1 MSRPTDP
8 VQKQPMAKINVD
20 GIDLEVPEGTVL
32 LEACRQAGIEIPHF
46 CYYAKLTL
54 MGACRMC
61 LVEIEKM
68 PKPQTSCTVLVR
80 DGMVVHTNTPAV
92 QKMRRAVLEF
102 LLLNH
107 SLTCPTCDAGGECEL
122 QDNVFRYREGESR
135 MEEVKQRRGVVSLG
149 LFIDKNMERCVQCYR
164 CTRYC
169 DEIMGV
175 RALAMVNRGAR
186 MEVASFNDKPLD
198 CVLCGNCVEVCPV
211 GALTSNLFD
220 YKKRPWEREQ
230 TRCICPYCA
239 DGCSM
244 LLETNDSRIFRTR
257 AFLESG
263 ILRSEYRGVNDEF
276 LCVKGRFGYQFLQH
290 PERLTTPLVRQGDG
304 LRPASWDEALNA
316 VAEGLGKAKTV
327 SPNAVGF
334 IGSERC
340 TNEAAYLFQKLARAV
355 IGTNNVDCRVG
366 HKRPPRPLPPGAS
379 TPSLREIRTT
389 PGILVIGANPS
400 DENPLTETEIR
411 MSVRRNAGILAV
423 ADPRRGLIVE
433 DAAHFLRCRPGTEA
447 VIALGIARALLEEKG
462 MGVPPALS
470 ECLGTWSLRAVE
482 EAVGVPEADIRA
494 VARDLCS
501 VPHTLMMYGTGL
513 LSAPGGDSAA
523 QALQVLAGALEW
535 PQPLFLAP
543 FNNTRGA
550 YDMGLLPD
558 LLPGYRPVDD
568 PAARSVL
575 SELWNAS
582 LPSKPGLDVRGM
594 LQTAAAGELYA
605 LYIMGANPAVSF
617 PDGALV
623 KEALRRVPFL
633 VVQDIFLSETA
644 KHADVVLPACAFAEQ
659 DGTYTN
665 IEGRVQRCSSAL
677 DPPGEARADAVILAQ
692 VAQRMGAGWSVLRPE
707 IILDEIARTS
717 GIYAGITAERLA
729 QDGVVWPREVQSPPS
744 AHADVVPTVRLP
756 SLQPPT
762 DYPLVLMT
770 GQLLF
775 HSGTLST
782 WAEGLRLAAPSAAV
796 RVNPEDA
803 RQIGVSD
810 GDVVL
815 VESPLSTLQL
825 PAKIT
830 DEVPLGA
837 VFVPVNFPEAPVND
851 LMDANAPIDYVRVRK
866 EPRQ

>member
-1 MSRPTDP
+1 
-8 VQKQPMAKINVD
+8 MAKINVD

-80 DGMVVHTNTPAV
+80 DGMVVRTNTPAV

-135 MEEVKQRRGVVSLG
+135 MEEAKQRRGVVSLG
-149 LFIDKNMERCVQCYR
+149 PFIDKNMERCVQCYR

-169 DEIMGV
+169 DEVMGV
-175 RALAMVNRGAR
+175 KALAMVHRGAR

-220 YKKRPWEREQ
+220 YKKRPWERDQ
-230 TRCICPYCA
+230 TRCICPYCG

-244 LLETNDSRIFRTR
+244 LLETRDNRIFRTR

-276 LCVKGRFGYQFLQH
+276 LCVKGRFGYQFLNH
-290 PERLTTPLVRQGDG
+290 PQRLTTPLVRRGDE
-304 LRPASWDEALNA
+304 LKPASWDEALDA
-316 VAEGLGKAKTV
+316 VAEGLSRAKAV
-327 SPNAVGF
+327 SPNAIGF

-366 HKRPPRPLPPGAS
+366 YKRPPHPLPPGAS
-379 TPSLREIRTT
+379 TPSLRDIRTT
-389 PGILVIGANPS
+389 LGILVIGANPS

-411 MSVRRNAGILAV
+411 MSVRRNASVLAV
-423 ADPRRGLIVE
+423 ADPRRSLIVD
-433 DAAHFLRCRPGTEA
+433 DALHFLRCRPGTEA
-447 VIALGIARALLEEKG
+447 VIAVGIARALLEEKG
-462 MGVPPALS
+462 AEIPLALA
-470 ECLGTWSLRAVE
+470 ECLQPWSLQKVQYAT
-482 EAVGVPEADIRA
+482 GVPEASIRTA
-494 VARDLCS
+494 ARDLCT
-501 VPHTLMMYGTGL
+501 VPHTLVIYGPGL
-513 LSAPGGDSAA
+513 LSAPSGDSAA
-523 QALQVLAGALEW
+523 RALHVLAEALEW
-535 PQPLFLAP
+535 PNPLFLAP

-558 LLPGYRPVDD
+558 TLPGYRPVEDST
-568 PAARSVL
+568 ARSML
-575 SELWNAS
+575 SELWGAS
-582 LPSKPGLDVRGM
+582 LPAVPGLDVRGM
-594 LQTAAAGELYA
+594 LQSAAAGEMSA
-605 LYIMGANPAVSF
+605 LYVMGANPAISF
-617 PDGALV
+617 PDGMMVKDALQ
-623 KEALRRVPFL
+623 RIPFL

-665 IEGRVQRCSSAL
+665 IEGRVQRGFSAL

-692 VAQRMGAGWSVLRPE
+692 VARKLGADWDVLRPE
-707 IILDEIARTS
+707 LILDEIGRAS
-717 GIYAGITAERLA
+717 GVYAGITAQRLSE
-729 QDGVVWPREVQSPPS
+729 DGVLWPREVQSAPH
-744 AHADVVPTVRLP
+744 AHTSKVPAVRLP
-756 SLQPPT
+756 DPRPPAE
-762 DYPLVLMT
+762 YPLVLMT

-782 WAEGLRLAAPSAAV
+782 WAEGLRLAAPNAVVCMSA
-796 RVNPEDA
+796 EDA
-803 RQIGVSD
+803 GRLGLSD
-810 GDVVL
+810 GETAV
-815 VESPLSTLQL
+815 VESPRGSLELIVKVSGV
-825 PAKIT
+825 
-830 DEVPLGA
+830 VPEGA
-837 VFVPVNFPEAPVND
+837 VFIPVNYPELAVNT
-851 LMDANAPIDYVRVRK
+851 LMDANSPVDYVRVR
-866 EPRQ
+866 RRS